1 MVYRSKN
8 WRKIIIRSKNKGM
21 TIEEVEA
28 IIQDLRQKI
37 PTLQVQLNQAEGYHQ
52 ALIDMQQKK
61 DKDAPA
67 KTTRTS

>member
-1 MVYRSKN
+1 
-8 WRKIIIRSKNKGM
+8 M

-52 ALIDMQQKK
+52 ALIDMQMQQKK